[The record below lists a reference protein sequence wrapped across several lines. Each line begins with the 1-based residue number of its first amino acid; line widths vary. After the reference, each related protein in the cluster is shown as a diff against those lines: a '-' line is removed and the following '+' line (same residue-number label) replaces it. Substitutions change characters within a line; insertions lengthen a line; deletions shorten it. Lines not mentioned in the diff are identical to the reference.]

1 MIFELFISLVFHEA
15 YPSLEKARESC
26 RQWSLLG
33 LQVQIVEQSFVSTD
47 SSGSTSRSINI
58 VEGEKRMCKLNWS
71 KRKVIGSHLIDKD
84 GIAYEVVHKEFRY

>member
-1 MIFELFISLVFHEA
+1 MIFELFIAAVFYEA
-15 YPSLEKARESC
+15 YPSLEKAREAC

-33 LQVQIVEQSFVSTD
+33 LRAQMVEHSLVNTD
-47 SSGSTSRSINI
+47 SNGSKSRSINI

-84 GIAYEVVHKEFRY
+84 GIAYEVVRKEFRY